1 MTDFIMDSPTDYLC
15 PTSVMDTFFWLDEK
29 FPIEILNE
37 SLPIVVLD
45 KKFCMAS
52 VFLILVDFSFTRK
65 MAEEL
70 KNATS
75 EDSFFRKDFEVDI
88 SNKESCRTFIVEPE
102 TPTPVN
108 FANVKETDEFSV
120 QCDEVTEQL
129 QFLQNEKDT
138 LKRSIK
144 GFDSPF
150 TSGTSQIFRT
160 LTSGREL

>member
-1 MTDFIMDSPTDYLC
+1 
-15 PTSVMDTFFWLDEK
+15 
-29 FPIEILNE
+29 
-37 SLPIVVLD
+37 
-45 KKFCMAS
+45 
-52 VFLILVDFSFTRK
+52 

-144 GFDSPF
+144 GFGSPF
-150 TSGTSQIFRT
+150 TIGRLNSENFGIFDFPDLIINLGSPGCRA
-160 LTSGREL
+160 